1 MPMII
6 LIEATSGNVQSLSCL
21 TCHDQLVH
29 MVKLYCKNLK
39 MLEYNGVG
47 GFHMPG
53 RVVIKLGGGL
63 ITDKSSHKS
72 VNYDAI
78 DSSSRVILEIV
89 RLGYSPIIVHGAGSF
104 GHLSA
109 KKWGIAGG
117 LDPKMSTQQWDAVSN
132 IRSDM
137 KELCGIL
144 TDRIEEAGLD
154 CDTFPPSQW
163 ARGTGSEFT
172 GSISMF
178 ERGPDDPIPIT
189 FGDVVETYD
198 SREFG
203 ILSGDDIM
211 LRISM
216 EVHDVS
222 HVIFLI
228 GDAPG
233 IMDKPPKLD
242 GAVLLEEWRPSDN
255 IDAEHKKDIDVT
267 GGISLKMSRAC
278 EISKHVEHVWII
290 DGREPN
296 RILELLS
303 NGQTIG
309 TRILPS

>member
-1 MPMII
+1 M
-6 LIEATSGNVQSLSCL
+6 S
-21 TCHDQLVH
+21 
-29 MVKLYCKNLK
+29 
-39 MLEYNGVG
+39 
-47 GFHMPG
+47 G

-63 ITDKSSHKS
+63 ITDKSTHKA
-72 VNYDAI
+72 VNYDAVE
-78 DSSSRVILEIV
+78 SSSRVIMEIV
-89 RLGYSPIIVHGAGSF
+89 SLGYTPIIVHGAGSF

-109 KKWGIAGG
+109 KKWNIAEG
-117 LDPKMSTQQWDAVSN
+117 LVPEMSKQQRDAVAN

-172 GSISMF
+172 GVISMF
-178 ERGPDDPIPIT
+178 ERAPDDPIPIT
-189 FGDVVETYD
+189 FGDVVDTDD

-211 LRISM
+211 LRIAK
-216 EVHDVS
+216 EVHDIS

-233 IMDKPPKLD
+233 IMDRPPKLD
-242 GAVLLEEWRPSDN
+242 GAMLLEKWSSREI
-255 IDAEHKKDIDVT
+255 IDSEHMKDIDVT
-267 GGISLKMSRAC
+267 GGIQLKMRRAS
-278 EISKHVEHVWII
+278 EISRHVEQVWII
-290 DGREPN
+290 DGRKPN
-296 RILELLS
+296 RILELLT